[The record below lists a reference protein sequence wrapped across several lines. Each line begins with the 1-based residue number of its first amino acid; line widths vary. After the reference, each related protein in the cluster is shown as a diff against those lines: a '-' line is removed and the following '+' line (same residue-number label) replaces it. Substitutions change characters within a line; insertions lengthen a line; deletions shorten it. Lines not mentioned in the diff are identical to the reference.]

1 MKENLF
7 EMGANFG
14 DDWSSDNK
22 DKPSKKIPTEI
33 RPPEKHQ
40 LHFAKEKRRGKVV
53 TIVKPF
59 YLDKTSLQALLKT
72 LKKKLGT
79 GGTVKDESLEFQ
91 GDIPAVLRTHLEALG
106 YRFKN

>member
-1 MKENLF
+1 MKENIF
-7 EMGANFG
+7 EMGANFS

-22 DKPSKKIPTEI
+22 EKKTQEIDKETKEPQA
-33 RPPEKHQ
+33 HH

-59 YLDKTSLQALLKT
+59 YLEKKDLQTLLKT

-79 GGTVKDESLEFQ
+79 GGTGKEESLEFQ
-91 GDIPAVLRTHLEALG
+91 GEVKDNLKAQLEKLG
-106 YRFKN
+106 YGLK